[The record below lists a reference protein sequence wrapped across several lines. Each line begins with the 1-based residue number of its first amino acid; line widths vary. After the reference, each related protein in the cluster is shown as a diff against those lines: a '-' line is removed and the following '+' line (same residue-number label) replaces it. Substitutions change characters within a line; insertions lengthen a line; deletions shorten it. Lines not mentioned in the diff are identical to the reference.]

1 MKKIFILL
9 FSIMLIVTVE
19 SHGSQK
25 SKGNLVIIG
34 GGKRPDYITNK
45 MIELAGGKH
54 VKFAVIPMASSAPME
69 SALDQKEDLERL
81 GVKNIEI
88 ILCDSTE
95 ANSPAVLNQIKEVNA
110 VYFTG
115 GDQARLTEALLGTK
129 LLEEIKNI
137 YNKGGIIGGTS
148 AGAAI
153 MSKIMI
159 TGDELLNSDS
169 THSFIEIKKGNIKTT
184 EGFGFVTSAVID
196 QHFIRRK
203 RHNRLITIIL
213 ENPELLGVG
222 IDESTSIIV
231 NSDDTFEVLG
241 EREVIIYDA
250 SESKN
255 ITTNPLGLLSASD
268 MQMHILISGNKFDL
282 KNKKIIE

>member
-1 MKKIFILL
+1 MKKIFLLL
-9 FSIMLIVTVE
+9 FSILLIVSVD
-19 SHGSQK
+19 SVRSQK
-25 SKGNLVIIG
+25 SKGYLVIIG

-45 MIELAGGKH
+45 MIKLAGGNEA
-54 VKFAVIPMASSAPME
+54 KFAVIPMASSVPME

-88 ILCDSTE
+88 ILCDSTS
-95 ANSPAVLNQIKEVNA
+95 ANSDSVLNKIKRVNA

-115 GDQARLTEALLGTK
+115 GDQAFLTKALLGTK
-129 LLEEIKNI
+129 LIEEIKKI
-137 YNKGGIIGGTS
+137 YENGGVIGGTS
-148 AGAAI
+148 AGAAV

-169 THSFIEIKKGNIKTT
+169 TRSFIEIRKGNIKTT

-213 ENPELLGVG
+213 ENPELLGIG
-222 IDESTSIIV
+222 IDESTSILIK
-231 NSDDTFEVLG
+231 SDNTFEVLG
-241 EREVIIYDA
+241 EREVIVYDA
-250 SESKN
+250 SESKDIN
-255 ITTNPLGLLSASD
+255 VNPLGLLSASN
-268 MQMHILISGNKFDL
+268 MKMHILISGNKFDL
-282 KNKKIIE
+282 KNKTIIE

>member
-1 MKKIFILL
+1 MRKIFLLL
-9 FSIMLIVTVE
+9 FSILLTVTVD
-19 SHGSQK
+19 SVGSQK
-25 SKGNLVIIG
+25 FKGYLVIIG

-45 MIELAGGKH
+45 MIELAGGNEA
-54 VKFAVIPMASSAPME
+54 KFAVIPMASSAPME

-88 ILCDSTE
+88 ILCDSTS
-95 ANSPAVLNQIKEVNA
+95 ANSVSVLNKIKGVNA

-115 GDQARLTEALLGTK
+115 GDQALLTKALLGTK
-129 LLEEIKNI
+129 LLMEIKNI
-137 YNKGGIIGGTS
+137 YNNGGVIGGTS
-148 AGAAI
+148 AGAAV

-169 THSFIEIKKGNIKTT
+169 TRSFIEIRKGNIKTT

-213 ENPELLGVG
+213 ENPELLGIG
-222 IDESTSIIV
+222 IDESTSILV
-231 NSDDTFEVLG
+231 KPDNTFEVLG
-241 EREVIIYDA
+241 EREVIVYDA
-250 SESKN
+250 SESKDIN
-255 ITTNPLGLLSASD
+255 VNPLGLLSASN
-268 MQMHILISGNKFDL
+268 MKMHILISGNKFDL
-282 KNKKIIE
+282 KNKRIIE